1 VSGAPR
7 RAVLLDRD
15 GTLLETDDYL
25 CDPAGVRLVEG
36 AAAALGRLADAGWSC
51 VVVTNQSGIARG
63 LVTEADY
70 ARVEKAVDAAVRTGG
85 GSLAG
90 SYACFHLPEGTV
102 RRWAK
107 GCDCRKP
114 KPGLLLRAARELG
127 LDLARSI
134 CVGDAPRDLEAG
146 RAAGV
151 GACVLVRTGKGRA
164 SEAAVA
170 AAGLADGVIDS
181 LADLPA
187 WAERRGAG

>member
-1 VSGAPR
+1 MTGAPR

-15 GTLLETDDYL
+15 GTLLATDDYL
-25 CDPAGVRLVEG
+25 GDPARVELVPG
-36 AAAALGRLADAGWSC
+36 AAAALGRLSEAGWIS
-51 VVVTNQSGIARG
+51 VVVSNQSGVARG
-63 LVTEADY
+63 LFTEGDY
-70 ARVEKAVDAAVRTGG
+70 TRVERAVEGAVRAGG
-85 GSLAG
+85 GALAG

-114 KPGLLLRAARELG
+114 KPGLLLRAARDLG

-146 RAAGV
+146 RAARV

-181 LADLPA
+181 LADLPEWVEGWGKA
-187 WAERRGAG
+187 